1 VKVVAAII
9 IALIAG
15 FSHMPALNDVTPPD
29 GKRYVLGAL
38 TFVLLALIIVPVP
51 GALKGLVLDCP
62 YL

>member
-1 VKVVAAII
+1 
-9 IALIAG
+9 
-15 FSHMPALNDVTPPD
+15 MPALNDVTPPD